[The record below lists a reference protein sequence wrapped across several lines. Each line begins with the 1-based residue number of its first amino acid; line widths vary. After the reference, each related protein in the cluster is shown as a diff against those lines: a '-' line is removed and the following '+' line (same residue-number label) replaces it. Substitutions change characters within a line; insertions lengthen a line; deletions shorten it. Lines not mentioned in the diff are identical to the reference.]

1 MRGLGT
7 NQIKAFLDMT
17 DESRHSRAANRA
29 RDEAAAA
36 AAAAEKGNR
45 MGDPYNGPSA
55 TPVQGLI
62 ALTTHTYIQ
71 CTREEE
77 NRLEMRNQHSYS
89 NSSLSL
95 MER

>member
-1 MRGLGT
+1 MRGLGRFLTYFHEMQYYYT
-7 NQIKAFLDMT
+7 NQGKAALDMT

-36 AAAAEKGNR
+36 AAAAEKGNQ

-55 TPVQGLI
+55 TLVQGLI

-71 CTREEE
+71 CTWEVE
-77 NRLEMRNQHSYS
+77 NRLEMR
-89 NSSLSL
+89 
-95 MER
+95 E